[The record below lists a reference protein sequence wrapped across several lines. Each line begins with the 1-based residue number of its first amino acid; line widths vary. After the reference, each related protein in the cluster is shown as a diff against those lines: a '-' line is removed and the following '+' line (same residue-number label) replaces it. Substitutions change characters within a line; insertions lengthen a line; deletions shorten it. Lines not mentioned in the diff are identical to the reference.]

1 MENLAWLS
9 LADNADAQ
17 QDFLPVLVPGC
28 SGYIKHFKKCDVN
41 SGVLPVTELQNRS
54 RTVNAASWVSLLGKR
69 CQNVCLGKERKNMT
83 DCLMNIYV
91 YMKAHLEILPDN
103 WGVLWASRGS
113 ESHTTLICI

>member
-28 SGYIKHFKKCDVN
+28 SGYIKHFKKRDVN

-69 CQNVCLGKERKNMT
+69 CQNVCLGKERKNTT

-91 YMKAHLEILPDN
+91 YIKPTWRFSQIIGGYCGQVGGQRVIPL
-103 WGVLWASRGS
+103 
-113 ESHTTLICI
+113 